1 MTWIITDYFY
11 KLKVARENRVAIDK
25 RADLSD
31 EIIRKRTK
39 INSRSVEN
47 WKLFFDIR
55 CLDTFRAD
63 SYASAKK
70 KHKRKKIINFI

>member
-1 MTWIITDYFY
+1 MTWIITDYFHII
-11 KLKVARENRVAIDK
+11 KLTRENRVAIDE

-31 EIIRKRTK
+31 KINCEWTK

-55 CLDTFRAD
+55 CLDTFRVD
-63 SYASAKK
+63 LFASAK
-70 KHKRKKIINFI
+70 KHKRKKIINSI